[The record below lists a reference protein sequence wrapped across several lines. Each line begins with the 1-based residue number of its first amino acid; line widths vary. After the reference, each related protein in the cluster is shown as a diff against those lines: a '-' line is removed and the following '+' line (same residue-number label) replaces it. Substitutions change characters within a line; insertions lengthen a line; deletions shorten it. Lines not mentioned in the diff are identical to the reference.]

1 MQSRIFEITG
11 VLSRHHSII
20 VDADRLW
27 ARFHCDDAAQ
37 NAELQVIHIRDEMNL
52 RFQYEKALIANE
64 TDALTFVIDTP
75 SVYIPLDIAQDFYVQ
90 TLTYHTVFPTLSAE
104 ALRAVPGIDF
114 DWLVACLDKLPFGS
128 FDIQ

>member
-11 VLSRHHSII
+11 VLSRRHSII

-37 NAELQVIHIRDEMNL
+37 NAGLQVIHIQDEMHL

-64 TDALTFVIDTP
+64 TDALAFVIDVP
-75 SVYIPLDIAQDFYVQ
+75 GVYVPLDIAQDYYVQ
-90 TLTYHTVFPTLSAE
+90 NLTYHTVFPTLSCGGTNYLCRPH
-104 ALRAVPGIDF
+104 ALIENFAV
-114 DWLVACLDKLPFGS
+114 
-128 FDIQ
+128 